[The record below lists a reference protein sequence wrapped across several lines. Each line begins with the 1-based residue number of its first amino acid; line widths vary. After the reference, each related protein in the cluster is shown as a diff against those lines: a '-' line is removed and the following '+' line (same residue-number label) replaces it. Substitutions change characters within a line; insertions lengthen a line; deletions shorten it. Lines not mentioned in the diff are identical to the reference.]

1 MPENTMP
8 SQRLPINQSIG
19 NSGGTINGNQS
30 SVDDVIAGPGYT
42 GSMQQILSENTGKRV
57 AIDFLVG
64 TSNIVRKEG
73 TLYLVGISYVV
84 LYDSRADT
92 YTVCNLYSIEF
103 VTFLS
108 PDGSSRPAAAALKRV

>member
-1 MPENTMP
+1 MPENSMP
-8 SQRLPINQSIG
+8 SQRLPINQS
-19 NSGGTINGNQS
+19 GGMMSDSINGNQE

-73 TLYLVGISYVV
+73 ILYLVGISYVV
-84 LYDSRADT
+84 LYDNRADT

-108 PDGSSRPAAAALKRV
+108 ENSSRLASAALKRV